1 MVNARIFAT
10 GIALLTILLS
20 ACAREK
26 VSSSEPKTADVDFV
40 TLARESPTARKLLM
54 EDCIRYTKDEG
65 FDQDESFIELVGV
78 PRERTAVVACG
89 RFVGA
94 IASGRLTMDDIQAAR
109 RKEFRMDTFD
119 VIRGR

>member
-10 GIALLTILLS
+10 GIALLAILLS

-26 VSSSEPKTADVDFV
+26 VSRSDPKMADVDFV

-54 EDCIRYTKDEG
+54 EDCIRYAKDEG

-78 PRERTAVVACG
+78 PRERTAVVACN
-89 RFVGA
+89 RLIGA